1 MWHFSE
7 EHQLS
12 KNITKQMCVSGF
24 YINIF
29 MSQIKELNFD
39 ACSEHKEYMW
49 KENGKEKTRG

>member
-39 ACSEHKEYMW
+39 ACSEHKEYM
-49 KENGKEKTRG
+49 